1 MIRTKLNRPMLG
13 PQTILRDSV
22 MTSLDQGIKRRLIL
36 MVAGP
41 GYGKSTAASAWM
53 DQKQKM
59 GTRVVWLS
67 LDVNDNDPH
76 RFMRYLTT
84 ALATNLKGLEAV
96 MDSLRSGDL
105 AQLEWVLDECVFA
118 IEQGTEEEML
128 ILALDDYHLIQ
139 DNDVHEA
146 LDYLVRHSPETFKIL
161 MMTRQRPDLPLALY
175 RSRGWLHELDE
186 ALLAFDD
193 NESEMFLKGLVDIE
207 SRSSTPA
214 ALTTLIKRTEGW
226 AAGIQLAALTLQPK
240 GGVHSKLSGDESS
253 QEDSL
258 LLAINAFT
266 GSHPF
271 VVAYLTE
278 QVLTSLSRKE
288 RLILLCAALTDRF
301 CTELVAALLKPF
313 GEAIDSNDLVSFE
326 SKHYFV
332 IPLDEGR
339 RWFRFHHLFLDVLRS
354 QLEKALGKGGVEYG
368 DLSLEKLHLEA
379 SRWFEENDCEIEAFQ
394 HATKAGDIDRA
405 AMLLQVGQVPLVFR
419 GATRLALN
427 WLESLSP
434 KVLDTRPWLWVL
446 MASADFYLGR
456 MGQVARR
463 LQAAEKGIELLTGK
477 VEIDFDPLKG
487 HIASVKAVLYAVQ
500 HDSDKAEVEAQL
512 ALKLTENDSVGVK
525 SSAFWA
531 LGYAK
536 LLRHEYGLA
545 EEYLGEAK
553 WLSQKLGPVNIWLLA
568 LIGLGKIKQDNLSYE
583 AALRYYHEILEFKG
597 HKAYPVTVDAYLG
610 KTQILMKQGRM
621 SEAEELIREALRL
634 VGLIDR
640 TDRKV
645 LCQMEEVKLMAARG
659 AYRDALIRLEGIENQ
674 CKQEGYSHRLEEI
687 AYEQGRILLKLGNIA
702 AVELMLKLRYM
713 EKLDFRLKLAKGEA
727 RQAIELAE
735 PWIEQGMALGMQE
748 QILEDLILHAH
759 ACYRN
764 GARQK
769 GLESLQRAVALCHQ
783 NNCTRPFAE
792 AGLGMIDMIRD
803 SELELIYPAF
813 ITKILKVL
821 EVKEHPEIQEGVE
834 SLTPRELDVL
844 RLIADGMSNEEI
856 GNQLYL
862 VLSSV
867 KGINQRIFGKM
878 QVERRT
884 EAVAKAKQLGWIT

>member
-1 MIRTKLNRPMLG
+1 MIRTKLNRPMAG
-13 PQTILRDSV
+13 PQTILRHRA
-22 MTSLDQGIKRRLIL
+22 MASLDQGMKRRLLL
-36 MVAGP
+36 MVAGA

-53 DQKQKM
+53 EQKLEM
-59 GTRVVWLS
+59 GSRVVWLS
-67 LDVNDNDPH
+67 LEVDDNDPH

-84 ALATNLKGLEAV
+84 ALAANLKGLETV
-96 MDSLRSGDL
+96 IDSLQSGDL
-105 AQLEWVLDECVFA
+105 VQLEWVLDECVFA
-118 IEQGTEEEML
+118 IEQGTEDQML

-139 DNDVHEA
+139 DQAVHGA
-146 LDYLVRHSPETFKIL
+146 LDYLIRHSPETFKIL
-161 MMTRQRPDLPLALY
+161 MMSRQRPDLPLALY

-186 ALLAFDD
+186 ALLAFDVH
-193 NESEMFLKGLVDIE
+193 ESELFLRGMVELE
-207 SRSSTPA
+207 NGSSTDG
-214 ALTTLIKRTEGW
+214 ALMTLIKRTEGW
-226 AAGIQLAALTLQPK
+226 VAGLQLAALTLKPK
-240 GGVHSKLSGDESS
+240 ERVHSKDSGDQPS

-258 LLAINAFT
+258 ILAINAFT

-278 QVLTSLSRKE
+278 QVLASMSRRE
-288 RLILLCAALTDRF
+288 RLILLCAAVTDRF
-301 CTELVAALLKPF
+301 CTELVAALLKPL
-313 GEAIDSNDLVSFE
+313 GEVIDTNDLSGFE

-332 IPLDEGR
+332 ISLDEGR

-354 QLEKALGKGGVEYG
+354 QLDKSLGKGGVEYG
-368 DLSLEKLHLEA
+368 DLTVEKLHMEA
-379 SRWFEENDCEIEAFQ
+379 SRWFAENDCEIEAFQ
-394 HATKAGDIDRA
+394 HATAAGDIDRA

-427 WLESLSP
+427 WLESLP
-434 KVLDTRPWLWVL
+434 LKALDTRPWLWVL

-456 MGQVARR
+456 IGQVARR
-463 LQAAEKGIELLTGK
+463 LQAAEKGIELLSGK
-477 VEIDFDPLKG
+477 IEIDFDPLKG
-487 HIASVKAVLYAVQ
+487 HIASVKAILYAVL
-500 HDSDKAEVEAQL
+500 HDSDKAEEEAQL
-512 ALKLTENDSVGVK
+512 ALRLTENDNVGVK

-536 LLRHEYGLA
+536 LLKHEHSLA

-553 WLSQKLGPVNIWLLA
+553 WLSQKTGPVNIWLMA
-568 LIGLGKIKQDNLSYE
+568 SNGLGKIKQEALSYE
-583 AALRYYHEILEFKG
+583 AALRYYQEIFEFKG
-597 HKAYPVTVDAYLG
+597 HKAYPTTADAYLG
-610 KTQILMKQGRM
+610 KAQILMKQDRL
-621 SEAEELIREALRL
+621 SEAEELIREASRL

-640 TDRKV
+640 TDRKM

-659 AYRDALIRLEGIENQ
+659 AFREALIKLEGIEKA
-674 CKQEGYSHRLEEI
+674 CKQEGYSHLLEDI

-702 AVELMLKLRYM
+702 AVDLMLKLRYM

-727 RQAIELAE
+727 RQAIELIE
-735 PWIEQGMALGMQE
+735 PRIEQGIALGMHE

-759 ACYRN
+759 ACYRH
-764 GARQK
+764 GARHK
-769 GLESLQRAVALCHQ
+769 GFESLQRAVALCHQ

-792 AGLGMIDMIRD
+792 AGMGMIDMIRE

-813 ITKILKVL
+813 ITRILMTL
-821 EVKEHPEIQEGVE
+821 EAKERPEIQEGIE

-878 QVERRT
+878 QVDRRT
-884 EAVAKAKQLGWIT
+884 EAVAKGKQLGWIT

>member
-1 MIRTKLNRPMLG
+1 MIRTKLNRPMAG
-13 PQTILRDSV
+13 PQTILRDRV
-22 MTSLDQGIKRRLIL
+22 MASLDQGMKRRLIL
-36 MVAGP
+36 IVAGA

-53 DQKQKM
+53 DQKLKM
-59 GTRVVWLS
+59 GSRVVWLS
-67 LDVNDNDPH
+67 LDVDDNDPH

-84 ALATNLKGLEAV
+84 ALAANLKGLETV
-96 MDSLRSGDL
+96 MASLQSGDL
-105 AQLEWVLDECVFA
+105 AQLEWVLDECIFA
-118 IEQGTEEEML
+118 IEQGTEDQML

-139 DNDVHEA
+139 DQAVHEA
-146 LDYLVRHSPETFKIL
+146 LDFLIRHSPETFKIL
-161 MMTRQRPDLPLALY
+161 MMSRHRPDLPLALY

-186 ALLAFDD
+186 ALLAFDVH
-193 NESEMFLKGLVDIE
+193 ESELFLRGMVELEDG
-207 SRSSTPA
+207 SDTAGP
-214 ALTTLIKRTEGW
+214 LMTLIERTEGW
-226 AAGIQLAALTLQPK
+226 AAGLQLAALSLNPK
-240 GGVHSKLSGDESS
+240 RT
-253 QEDSL
+253 EDSII
-258 LLAINAFT
+258 LAINAFT

-278 QVLTSLSRKE
+278 QVLASMSRRE

-313 GEAIDSNDLVSFE
+313 GVAIDGNDLVDFE
-326 SKHYFV
+326 NKHYFV
-332 IPLDEGR
+332 IPLDEGH
-339 RWFRFHHLFLDVLRS
+339 RWFRFHHLFLDVLRG
-354 QLEKALGKGGVEYG
+354 QLEKSLGTGGVEYG
-368 DLSLEKLHLEA
+368 DLTLETLHLEA
-379 SRWFEENDCEIEAFQ
+379 SRWFAENDCEFEAFQ
-394 HATKAGDIDRA
+394 HATEAGDIDRA

-419 GATRLALN
+419 GATRLALT
-427 WLESLSP
+427 WLESLP
-434 KVLDTRPWLWVL
+434 QKALDMRPWLWVL

-477 VEIDFDPLKG
+477 IEMDFDPLKG
-487 HIASVKAVLYAVQ
+487 HIASVKAILFAVQ
-500 HDSDKAEVEAQL
+500 HDSERAEAEAQL
-512 ALKLTENDSVGVK
+512 ALRLTEDANVGVM

-536 LLRHEYGLA
+536 LLKHEYGLA
-545 EEYLGEAK
+545 EEYFGEAK
-553 WLSQKLGPVNIWLLA
+553 WLSQKSGPVNIWLMA
-568 LIGLGKIKQDNLSYE
+568 LVGLGKIKQEALSYE
-583 AALRYYHEILEFKG
+583 AALRYYQEIFEFKG
-597 HKAYPVTVDAYLG
+597 HKAYPTTADAYLG
-610 KTQILMKQGRM
+610 KAQILLKQDRL
-621 SEAEELIREALRL
+621 SEAEDLIREASRL

-640 TDRKV
+640 TDRKM

-659 AYRDALIRLEGIENQ
+659 AYREALIRLEGIEKA
-674 CKQEGYSHRLEEI
+674 CKQEGYSHLLEAI

-735 PWIEQGMALGMQE
+735 PWIEEGMALGMHE
-748 QILEDLILHAH
+748 QIIEDLILHAH
-759 ACYRN
+759 ACYRH

-769 GLESLQRAVALCHQ
+769 GFESLQRAVALCHQ

-792 AGLGMIDMIRD
+792 ASFGMIDMIRD

-813 ITKILKVL
+813 ISRILMTL
-821 EVKEHPEIQEGVE
+821 EAKAHPEIGEGVE

-878 QVERRT
+878 QVDRRT